1 MGGAA
6 GRARGSRQEMTMFPT
21 EVLIAYLFACGI
33 IVVSPGPDKILALS
47 RGLSQGGVAAAV
59 SSLGA
64 AGGIMVHTL
73 AATFGLSLLM
83 QTSDMLFWSIK
94 LAGAAYLIY
103 LGVKA
108 LRARDLVTIRK
119 SDHLPL
125 RKVLAVGFLSN
136 VLNPKPGLFVLA
148 FLPQFV
154 DSARGP
160 VQVQMLVY
168 GGIFAVLTL
177 VVFSLVGA
185 FAARLSGWLVSR
197 PAVAAR
203 LNTGAGLTLIG
214 AGVLVLTLRSGSQ
227 R

>member
-1 MGGAA
+1 
-6 GRARGSRQEMTMFPT
+6 MFPM
-21 EVLIAYLFACGI
+21 EVLITYLFACGI
-33 IVVSPGPDKILALS
+33 IVISPGPDNILALS
-47 RGLSQGGVAAAV
+47 RGLSQGSVAAAV

-64 AGGIMVHTL
+64 AGGIMVHTV

-83 QTSDMLFWSIK
+83 QTSEMLFWTIK

-108 LRARDLVTIRK
+108 LRAKDLVTIRRA
-119 SDHLPL
+119 DHLPL
-125 RKVLAVGFLSN
+125 RKVLTVGFFSN

-148 FLPQFV
+148 FLPQFA
-154 DSARGP
+154 DSARGS

-168 GGIFAVLTL
+168 GGIFAALTFM
-177 VVFSLVGA
+177 VFSIVGA

-203 LNTGAGLTLIG
+203 LNAGAGLTLIG
-214 AGVLVLTLRSGSQ
+214 AGILVLTLRSGSS
-227 R
+227 RG

>member
-1 MGGAA
+1 
-6 GRARGSRQEMTMFPT
+6 MFPT

-33 IVVSPGPDKILALS
+33 IVVSPGPDNILALS

-108 LRARDLVTIRK
+108 LRARD
-119 SDHLPL
+119 
-125 RKVLAVGFLSN
+125 
-136 VLNPKPGLFVLA
+136 
-148 FLPQFV
+148 
-154 DSARGP
+154 
-160 VQVQMLVY
+160 
-168 GGIFAVLTL
+168 
-177 VVFSLVGA
+177 
-185 FAARLSGWLVSR
+185 
-197 PAVAAR
+197 
-203 LNTGAGLTLIG
+203 
-214 AGVLVLTLRSGSQ
+214 
-227 R
+227 

>member
-1 MGGAA
+1 
-6 GRARGSRQEMTMFPT
+6 MFPM
-21 EVLIAYLFACGI
+21 EVLITYLFACGI
-33 IVVSPGPDKILALS
+33 IVISPGPDNILALS
-47 RGLSQGGVAAAV
+47 RGLSQGSVAAAV

-64 AGGIMVHTL
+64 AGGIMVHTV

-83 QTSDMLFWSIK
+83 QTSEMLFWTIK

-108 LRARDLVTIRK
+108 LRAKDLVTIRRA
-119 SDHLPL
+119 DHLPL
-125 RKVLAVGFLSN
+125 RKVLTVGFFSN

-148 FLPQFV
+148 FLPQFA
-154 DSARGP
+154 DSARGS

-168 GGIFAVLTL
+168 GGIFAALTFM
-177 VVFSLVGA
+177 VFSIVGA

-203 LNTGAGLTLIG
+203 LNAGAGLTLIG
-214 AGVLVLTLRSGSQ
+214 AGILLLTLRSGSS
-227 R
+227 RG